1 MPQALAFIGRS
12 SVIRTRDPL
21 LPKQVRYQAALY
33 SVKNRGDRVCGA
45 GLPWRHVAIGR
56 FIAMLPA
63 AYKRF
68 NTRFSLPFQGMLR
81 SATKPCTNRAS
92 WGVAKW

>member
-1 MPQALAFIGRS
+1 MGTGLRIGRS

-33 SVKNRGDRVCGA
+33 SDRGTHTRNVGGETGNFHRHGPVSRA
-45 GLPWRHVAIGR
+45 GYNVGPAAVQARNPSPGR
-56 FIAMLPA
+56 FVAPPMQSVYVA
-63 AYKRF
+63 AH
-68 NTRFSLPFQGMLR
+68 
-81 SATKPCTNRAS
+81 